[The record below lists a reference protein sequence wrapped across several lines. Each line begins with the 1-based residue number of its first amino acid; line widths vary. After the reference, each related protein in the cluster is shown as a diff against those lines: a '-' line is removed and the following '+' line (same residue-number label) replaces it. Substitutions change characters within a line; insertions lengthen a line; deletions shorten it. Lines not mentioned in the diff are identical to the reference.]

1 MEKKV
6 LMKKIT
12 DKVGAES
19 AISVVMQA
27 YNTELMT
34 PLLGRLEENKPKMLG
49 VNKAR
54 DHLAVALERVA
65 EVCDL
70 TE

>member
-1 MEKKV
+1 MAKKI

-12 DKVGAES
+12 DKVGREC
-19 AISVVMQA
+19 AINMVMQA

-34 PLLGRLEENKPKMLG
+34 TLLGRLEDKKPMMLG
-49 VNKAR
+49 ANKAR

-70 TE
+70 TD

>member
-1 MEKKV
+1 MSKQI
-6 LMKKIT
+6 LMRKIA
-12 DKVGAES
+12 DKVGRES
-19 AISVVMQA
+19 AINIVMQA

-34 PLLGRLEENKPKMLG
+34 TLLGRLEENKPRMLG
-49 VNKAR
+49 GTKPR

-70 TE
+70 TD

>member
-34 PLLGRLEENKPKMLG
+34 TLLGRLEKNKPKMLG
-49 VNKAR
+49 ANVAR
-54 DHLAVALERVA
+54 DHLAKALGRVV
-65 EVCDL
+65 EVCEL